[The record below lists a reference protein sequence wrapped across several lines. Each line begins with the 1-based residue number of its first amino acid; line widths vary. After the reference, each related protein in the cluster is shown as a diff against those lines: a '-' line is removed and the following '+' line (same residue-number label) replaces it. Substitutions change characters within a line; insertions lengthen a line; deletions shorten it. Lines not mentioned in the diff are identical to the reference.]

1 VLLAFLRLHQFNSL
15 WLSET
20 SSRYVAGVSIFVWA
34 NLMLLRTAV
43 HWLSLTYDFAVMMN
57 SQTIQTMLSLFW
69 TISALLVMYWAYR
82 RFYRTVWIVGAAL
95 LGIVVAKLFLVDLSN
110 VGGLARVISFIG
122 VGVLMVLIGYLAP
135 LPKLAG
141 VEKNP

>member
-1 VLLAFLRLHQFNSL
+1 
-15 WLSET
+15 
-20 SSRYVAGVSIFVWA
+20 
-34 NLMLLRTAV
+34 
-43 HWLSLTYDFAVMMN
+43 
-57 SQTIQTMLSLFW
+57 
-69 TISALLVMYWAYR
+69 MYWAYR